1 MLADFGTVFGWAE
14 ERSVR
19 IASSLD
25 WGFWAGRAAS
35 LFRSFRET
43 TCCLSWAPAGTPA
56 KPNRRAIASTDTHIF
71 TRKRILP
78 PMFGWVSLV
87 YELHPSVARNF

>member
-1 MLADFGTVFGWAE
+1 MLADFRAFCAWSE

-19 IASSLD
+19 TASSLD
-25 WGFWAGRAAS
+25 WRVWAGRAAS

-43 TCCLSWAPAGTPA
+43 TCCLSWAPAGTPP
-56 KPNRRAIASTDTHIF
+56 KPNRRAMASTDTHVF
-71 TRKRILP
+71 TQKRILP
-78 PMFGWVSLV
+78 PMYGRVSLV